1 MLSIKRW
8 HVAAAIAVGGLFVA
22 TIKFPSKVSNE
33 PTNAPIPQPLVA
45 FDSAWTA
52 PLYDNYRQPVN
63 ASADTRVVYVQPG
76 QNLTSLLTDQGLS
89 AQQVVLLALTAQ
101 PLIDLGRLQIGAPI
115 EISVNKVNQPRI
127 RLAKEYGEVI
137 AASYAEGAWSVT
149 KQNVPL
155 RAETHEAAVTIKN
168 SLYEDAVAKD
178 VPVTII
184 NSAMMALSHFV
195 DFQRQLQPGDIFEAQ
210 YARSEVIRDKLLFSH
225 LPNPLKLTYLRFTN
239 GGEDYRMYRFDGT
252 FYFEDGRVAQSFLLK
267 TPLNGARL
275 TSHYGNRYHPV
286 LGYNRQHKGID
297 FSAPVGTPIMAAGRG
312 TIKHASRKGSFGN
325 AVIIEHAQGYETL
338 YAHLDRFNEDIQV
351 GDYVS
356 QGDIIGYLGNTGLSA
371 GRHLHYEVYRNG
383 RTINPVDIKVPSNR
397 RLKNQELA
405 RFKRYLAQLK
415 SEDSELQGLIAP

>member
-8 HVAAAIAVGGLFVA
+8 HVAAAIAVGALFIA
-22 TIKFPSKVSNE
+22 TIESPKPISDE
-33 PTNAPIPQPLVA
+33 PIPQPLVA
-45 FDSAWTA
+45 FDSAWNTGSYA
-52 PLYDNYRQPVN
+52 NYRKPPTHN
-63 ASADTRVVYVQPG
+63 RETHIVYVQPG
-76 QNLTSLLTDQGLS
+76 QNLTSLLTNEGLS

-101 PLIDLGRLQIGAPI
+101 PLIDLGRLQIGAPL
-115 EISVNKVNQPRI
+115 EISFNDNDQPRV
-127 RLAKEYGEVI
+127 RLAKEYGEI
-137 AASYAEGAWSVT
+137 IDAIYENGAWSVT
-149 KQNVPL
+149 KQTVPL
-155 RAETHEAAVTIKN
+155 RAETHEAAVTISS
-168 SLYEDAVAKD
+168 SLYEDAVAED

-210 YARSEVIRDKLLFSH
+210 YARSEVVRDKALFSH
-225 LPNPLKLTYLRFTN
+225 LQNPLKLSYLRFTN

-312 TIKHASRKGSFGN
+312 TIKHASPKGSFGN

-338 YAHLDRFNEDIQV
+338 YAHLDRFNEDIDV

-383 RTINPVDIKVPSNR
+383 RTINPVDIKVPSDR
-397 RLKNQELA
+397 RLSGVELA

-415 SEDSELQGLIAP
+415 SQASELAGLAP

>member
-8 HVAAAIAVGGLFVA
+8 HVAAAIAVGALFIAV
-22 TIKFPSKVSNE
+22 IDSPKPISDE
-33 PTNAPIPQPLVA
+33 PIPQPLVA
-45 FDSAWTA
+45 FDSAWDSCA
-52 PLYDNYRQPVN
+52 YANYRKPPTHHRE
-63 ASADTRVVYVQPG
+63 SHIVYVQPG
-76 QNLTSLLTDQGLS
+76 QNLTSLLTNEGLS

-101 PLIDLGRLQIGAPI
+101 PLIDLGRLQIGAPL
-115 EISVNKVNQPRI
+115 EISFNDSEQPRV
-127 RLAKEYGEVI
+127 RLAKEYGEI
-137 AASYAEGAWSVT
+137 IDATYKDGAWNVT
-149 KQNVPL
+149 KHTVPL
-155 RAETHEAAVTIKN
+155 RDTTHAAAVTISS
-168 SLYEDAVAKD
+168 SLYEDAVADD

-210 YARSEVIRDKLLFSH
+210 YARSEVIRDKVLFSH
-225 LPNPLKLTYLRFTN
+225 IANPLKLNYLRFTN

-275 TSHYGNRYHPV
+275 TSYYGNRYHPV

-312 TIKHASRKGSFGN
+312 TIKHASKKGSFGN

-338 YAHLDRFNEDIQV
+338 YAHLNGFADDIEV
-351 GDYVS
+351 GTKVS

-371 GRHLHYEVYRNG
+371 GRHLHYEVYRHG
-383 RTINPVDIKVPSNR
+383 RTINPVDIKVPSDR
-397 RLKNQELA
+397 RLTGTELA

-415 SEDSELQGLIAP
+415 SQDSALQSLAP